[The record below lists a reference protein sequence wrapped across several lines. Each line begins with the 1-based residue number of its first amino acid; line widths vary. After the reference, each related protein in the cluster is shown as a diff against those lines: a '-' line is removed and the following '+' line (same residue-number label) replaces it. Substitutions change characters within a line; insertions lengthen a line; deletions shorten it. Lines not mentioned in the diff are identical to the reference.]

1 LPQTLLIDENVPRSV
16 VEWLKKKGMKVKGVF
31 DVGLKGA
38 RDEKVAE
45 YAVKHNMVILTLD
58 ADFAYIYH
66 NVFRGSLTV
75 IVVRVKPPTPDNIIE
90 VLNTT
95 LKKMSLEEFQK
106 KLVIIAKKK
115 IRIID

>member
-1 LPQTLLIDENVPRSV
+1 MPQTLLVDENVPRSV
-16 VEWLKKKGMKVKGVF
+16 VEWLKKRSMRVKGVF

-38 RDEKVAE
+38 KDEKVAE
-45 YAVKHNMVILTLD
+45 YALKNNMVILTLD

-75 IVVRVKPPTPDNIIE
+75 IVVKVQPPTPNNIIE
-90 VLNTT
+90 VLNST
-95 LKKMSLEEFQK
+95 LKKMSLDEFQK